1 MTHQFTPEL
10 RLIKPLH
17 ILDESLPF
25 LSNKSYLRNYSTS
38 LDSYKRQSGPLYS
51 FKEEKSYGNYKLFK
65 FFYNHLSTQHC
76 YVSPENSWKLFWPS
90 QGLKALISG
99 KGSARNKNLP

>member
-51 FKEEKSYGNYKLFK
+51 FKEEKSYGNYKLFQ

-76 YVSPENSWKLFWPS
+76 YVSPENS
-90 QGLKALISG
+90 
-99 KGSARNKNLP
+99 